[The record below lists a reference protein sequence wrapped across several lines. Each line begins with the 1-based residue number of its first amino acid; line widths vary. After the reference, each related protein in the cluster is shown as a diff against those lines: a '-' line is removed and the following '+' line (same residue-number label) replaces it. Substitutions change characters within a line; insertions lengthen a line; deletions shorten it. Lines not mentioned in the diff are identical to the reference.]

1 LAKQQANTMNNSLIG
16 KYKLLGCFSTKII
29 FLIEFPDGYFIGK
42 YSVVSF
48 LKTVMNQWN
57 VNISGDLTLEVHNNA
72 TKDPKK
78 CRQYKCF
85 M

>member
-16 KYKLLGCFSTKII
+16 KYKLLGCF
-29 FLIEFPDGYFIGK
+29 IGK

-57 VNISGDLTLEVHNNA
+57 VNISSGLTLEVHNHA
-72 TKDPKK
+72 TKDPKSAASTNVLCTSVNK
-78 CRQYKCF
+78 LHLI
-85 M
+85 